1 MYKKSK
7 TLSREWLSNPYSDL
21 PLLKRLEKN
30 GSVNLIQNNKVT
42 DFGNGYDMIEPINS
56 EKRFKGKDKSI

>member
-1 MYKKSK
+1 MYKRSK
-7 TLSREWLSNPYSDL
+7 TLSREWLSNPHSDL

-42 DFGNGYDMIEPINS
+42 EFGNGYDKIEPINS
-56 EKRFKGKDKSI
+56 DKRFKGKDK